1 MKWNQSLPSLLFF
14 LPGSKGEEDDIQ
26 EGQEGE
32 EDAVL

>member
-1 MKWNQSLPSLLFF
+1 MKSISSISAFF